1 MKDYNRQT
9 VKLIDEFLFEKV
21 RQRLGLSTGEV
32 VIQTEEWDLGFCGT
46 CSYPEYGFAVYVD
59 DELVWPNDES
69 LSALGGYIYADN
81 SGTIVKGELSTYG
94 YFFDWLDGL
103 DAEGLEALSDTE
115 DRAEYGDDSSEEDTD
130 DEYDFGEEKP
140 SWAK

>member
-1 MKDYNRQT
+1 MNDYNRQS

-21 RQRLGLSTGEV
+21 RQRLGLSAGEV
-32 VIQTEEWDLGFCGT
+32 VIQTEEWDLGFCET

-59 DELVWPNDES
+59 DELVWPNDEI

-81 SGTIVKGELSTYG
+81 SGTIINGELSTYG
-94 YFFDWLDGL
+94 YFFDWLDGK
-103 DAEGLEALSDTE
+103 DLEALADAD
-115 DRAEYGDDSSEEDTD
+115 DRASWESEKDNDVVSDED
-130 DEYDFGEEKP
+130 YDFGEEKP

>member
-1 MKDYNRQT
+1 MNDYNRKT

-32 VIQTEEWDLGFCGT
+32 VIQTEEWDLGFCET
-46 CSYPEYGFAVYVD
+46 CSYPENGFAVYVD

-69 LSALGGYIYADN
+69 LSALGGYIYADD
-81 SGTIVKGELSTYG
+81 SGTIVNGELSTYG

-103 DAEGLEALSDTE
+103 DADGIEALADAE
-115 DRAEYGDDSSEEDTD
+115 DRASWNVDEDSD
-130 DEYDFGEEKP
+130 DEYDFGDEKP

>member
-21 RQRLGLSTGEV
+21 RQRLGLSAGEV

-46 CSYPEYGFAVYVD
+46 CSYPESGFAVYVD

-81 SGTIVKGELSTYG
+81 SGTIINGELSTYG
-94 YFFDWLDGL
+94 YFFDWLDGKDLETL
-103 DAEGLEALSDTE
+103 D
-115 DRAEYGDDSSEEDTD
+115 DTD
-130 DEYDFGEEKP
+130 DSALGDADDGSDSDDEYNFGNDVP